1 LTLLDHGCDYIES
14 IRSNRFDFP
23 YDQFQT
29 PPRTTVSVAMTRA
42 TTLPRE
48 QVARARLAVFA
59 VFALAGVVFASWASR
74 IADTKAALDLTPGEL
89 GTTLLAASLGSV
101 TGLPLA
107 GRITDRIGAARTV
120 AAGAVTAIVGVVGI
134 GVLVDTDG
142 SRLLVAVVLFL
153 TGLGIGVWDVAMN
166 LEGAAVERAWGRS
179 VMPHFHAAF
188 SAGTVAAALVGS
200 LMSWAQVP
208 LTVHFAGA
216 GLVGGALAVWAL
228 PRFLPRIVE
237 AGAEEE
243 VVEASVPT
251 GAPRS
256 AWLEPRTLLIGVVV
270 LAAAFTEGTANDWLA
285 VAFVD
290 GHDLPAWAGVLGF
303 ATFLTFMT
311 VGRIVGTGILDRHGR
326 VPVLR
331 VSFTLAV
338 VGALLVVFGG
348 PLLAFVG
355 AAVWGVGAALGFPVG
370 MSASADDP
378 ARAAARMSVVATIGY
393 AAFIAGPPLLG
404 YLGDHVGVLQAL
416 LVVGALALLAL
427 ASVTSVR
434 EPESGAAAPREG
446 SPLG

>member
-1 LTLLDHGCDYIES
+1 
-14 IRSNRFDFP
+14 
-23 YDQFQT
+23 
-29 PPRTTVSVAMTRA
+29 MTRA

-48 QVARARLAVFA
+48 QVARARLAVFG

-107 GRITDRIGAARTV
+107 GRVTDRLGAARTV
-120 AAGAVTAIVGVVGI
+120 AGGAVVAIVGVVGV
-134 GVLVDTDG
+134 GVVVDAQG
-142 SRLLVAVVLFL
+142 SRLLVAVGLYL

-166 LEGAAVERAWGRS
+166 LEGATVERGWGRS

-188 SAGTVAAALVGS
+188 SGGTVAAALVGA
-200 LMSWAQVP
+200 LMSWARVP

-216 GLVGGALAVWAL
+216 GVVGAALAFWAL
-228 PRFLPRIVE
+228 PRFLPRGVE
-237 AGAEEE
+237 ADADEE
-243 VVEASVPT
+243 VPGAQPARR
-251 GAPRS
+251 APRS

-290 GHDLPAWAGVLGF
+290 GHDLPEWAGVLGF

-311 VGRIVGTGILDRHGR
+311 VGRVVGTGLLDRYGR
-326 VPVLR
+326 IPVLR
-331 VSFTLAV
+331 VSFALAV
-338 VGALLVVFGG
+338 VGAVLVVFAG
-348 PLLAFVG
+348 PELAFAG

-404 YLGDHVGVLQAL
+404 YLGDHVGVLHAL

-427 ASVTSVR
+427 ASVPSVR
-434 EPESGAAAPREG
+434 EPTRAAAAPRPPHEG
-446 SPLG
+446 SPIG